1 MATNQY
7 GTIFVQLNKG
17 LIASGEQVNGVIM
30 LYLNQP
36 FPGNAVTIT
45 IRGTESTKLV
55 KTIHHRPSQP
65 GQPAPPPTYED
76 RAQESILCNQ
86 TVDVFTAP
94 GGMVGPGQFAF
105 PFSFATGENW
115 PSSFNWEW
123 NEHGR
128 NCFGRIQYLVI
139 ASIRPTSGQVS
150 PTHSAPIVLNDTLP
164 AGSIKGAMQDTKQ
177 QVTHCCCFS
186 KGECLLRTHFEKSQY
201 AVGEEAVFFTEVD
214 NSKCQSD
221 ITNVLATFNHSLTI
235 RAQDA
240 SKHITN
246 TLQRFDLG
254 RIPAGETRMG
264 PQAIMNRVPIRDN
277 QGSNLPATAN
287 TGKLINNS
295 YSISSIMDMDATQC
309 CQNAPTGTLSIQVVS
324 PQVAPQQWAEMPPG
338 WNPQQMP
345 AVTVQVNITPGY
357 GPAPGGYG
365 PTPGGYQPAPM
376 MPPGGQRY

>member
-1 MATNQY
+1 MATNQF

-36 FPGNAVTIT
+36 FQGSAVTIT
-45 IRGTESTKLV
+45 IRGTEHAKTV
-55 KTIHHRPSQP
+55 KTIHHRPSQQ

-76 RAQESILCNQ
+76 RTQESILCNQ
-86 TVDVFTAP
+86 TVNVYTAP

-115 PSSFNWEW
+115 PSSFNHEW
-123 NEHGR
+123 TEHGR

-139 ASIRPTSGQVS
+139 ASIQPSSGQVA
-150 PTHSAPIVLNDTLP
+150 PTHSVPIVLNDTLP

-177 QVTHCCCFS
+177 QVTHCCCFN

-201 AVGEEAVFFTEVD
+201 AVGEEATFFTEVD

-221 ITNVLATFNHSLTI
+221 ITNVRAKFTQSLTI

-240 SKHITN
+240 SYHLN
-246 TLQRFDLG
+246 VDHQSFDMG
-254 RIPAGETRMG
+254 RIGAGETRMG
-264 PQAIMNRVPIRDN
+264 PQAIMNKIPVRDRH
-277 QGSNLPATAN
+277 GSNLPATAN

-295 YSISSIMDMDATQC
+295 YFISSEMDMDATQC
-309 CQNAPTGTLSIQVVS
+309 CQNAPTSTLAIQVVS

-345 AVTVQVNITPGY
+345 PVTVQVTITPGY
-357 GPAPGGYG
+357 GPAPGGF
-365 PTPGGYQPAPM
+365 QQAQM
-376 MPPGGQRY
+376 MPPGGPRY